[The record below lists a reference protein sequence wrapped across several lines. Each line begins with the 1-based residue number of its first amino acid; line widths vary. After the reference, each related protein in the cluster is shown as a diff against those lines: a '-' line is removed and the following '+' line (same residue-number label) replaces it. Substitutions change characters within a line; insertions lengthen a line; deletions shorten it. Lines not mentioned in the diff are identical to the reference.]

1 MSGVRISVDPPQL
14 CDSPSWR
21 VLQEHHSLTNRWG
34 DGVIDAR
41 RQARVSTLRDGAAR
55 RVLVVLAVAVTG
67 LALTACS
74 SGAASPA
81 TTTGGSSSGDATT
94 DKLAQVMARGTLV
107 LSTDPA
113 YAPQS
118 EEIKGAP
125 RDPGTRCTATQLTAS
140 QVRGYDVDTGKAVAK
155 VMGLEP
161 CFVTPNWDQIVSGAW
176 GDRWDVAWGSGAIN
190 GDRMTRLW
198 MTQPYESEPSRFFV
212 KADSSIT
219 TAAQLEGRTVGAC
232 TGCTHELYL
241 RHSLVLPGIEFQ
253 YAVQHPKVVTYDVER
268 GGLKAVSDGK
278 LDAFLCAEAVGRAAI
293 ASGLKL
299 RALDPPAFTSML
311 TGFVDKKSGL
321 ADAAFVARLNEI
333 VAGLHKD
340 GTLSA
345 LSVTWFGVDYAK
357 QAGEFDL
364 SRIGQNVA

>member
-1 MSGVRISVDPPQL
+1 ML
-14 CDSPSWR
+14 
-21 VLQEHHSLTNRWG
+21 
-34 DGVIDAR
+34 
-41 RQARVSTLRDGAAR
+41 
-55 RVLVVLAVAVTG
+55 
-67 LALTACS
+67 
-74 SGAASPA
+74 
-81 TTTGGSSSGDATT
+81 
-94 DKLAQVMARGTLV
+94 ARGTLV

-118 EEIKGAP
+118 EAIKGAP
-125 RDPGTRCTATQLTAS
+125 RDAGSKCTATQLTSS
-140 QVRGYDVDTGKAVAK
+140 QVQGYDVDTGKAVAK
-155 VMGLEP
+155 ALGLEP
-161 CFVTPNWDQIVSGAW
+161 CFVTPNWDQIVSGNW

-212 KADSSIT
+212 RADSPMTKAS
-219 TAAQLEGRTVGAC
+219 QLEGKSIGAC

-241 RHSLVLPGIEFQ
+241 RHTLVLPGIQFT
-253 YAVQHPKVVTYDVER
+253 YAVNNAKVVTYDVER

-321 ADAAFVARLNEI
+321 ADGPFVARINEI

-345 LSVTWFGVDYAK
+345 LSTKWFGVDYAQ
-357 QAGEFDL
+357 QAGAFDL
-364 SRIGQNVA
+364 SSIGQTVS

>member
-1 MSGVRISVDPPQL
+1 MTLWIAASVTAL
-14 CDSPSWR
+14 C
-21 VLQEHHSLTNRWG
+21 
-34 DGVIDAR
+34 
-41 RQARVSTLRDGAAR
+41 
-55 RVLVVLAVAVTG
+55 TG
-67 LALTACS
+67 LAGCSTGSATPSLSTAS
-74 SGAASPA
+74 SAG
-81 TTTGGSSSGDATT
+81 GDAST
-94 DKLAQVMARGTLV
+94 DKLAQVLARGTLV

-118 EEIKGAP
+118 EAIKGAP
-125 RDPGTRCTATQLTAS
+125 RDTGTKCTATQLTAS
-140 QVRGYDVDTGKAVAK
+140 QVQGYDVDTGKAVAHAL
-155 VMGLEP
+155 GLEP
-161 CFVTPNWDQIVSGAW
+161 CFVTPNWDQIVSGNW

-212 KADSSIT
+212 KADSGVTS
-219 TAAQLEGRTVGAC
+219 AAELEGKQVGAC

-241 RHSLVLPGIEFQ
+241 RHNLVLPGITFT
-253 YAVQHPKVVTYDVER
+253 YAINHPKVVTYDVER

-278 LDAFLCAEAVGRAAI
+278 LAAFLCAEAVGRAAI

-321 ADAAFVARLNEI
+321 ADAAFVAKINEI
-333 VAGLHKD
+333 ISGLHKD

-345 LSVTWFGVDYAK
+345 LSVKWFGVDYAK

-364 SRIGQNVA
+364 SSIGQSVS